1 MLETRKPGHPHMGN
15 NEKFLWHQTWQDWR
29 IPQEVEESLTT
40 PHVTPEEAASW
51 GLVSAANR
59 KSSWQVMSGVGWD
72 LMVTFSFFFSIALSN
87 DSDLEDSYRRWQTFY
102 PVLFA
107 LCSEIPCSIMYG
119 HSYLSSV
126 WPWDVFTLSCL
137 WGFFMGVW
145 KAQIKVCDHF
155 FTYPRKTRLIL

>member
-1 MLETRKPGHPHMGN
+1 
-15 NEKFLWHQTWQDWR
+15 
-29 IPQEVEESLTT
+29 
-40 PHVTPEEAASW
+40 
-51 GLVSAANR
+51 
-59 KSSWQVMSGVGWD
+59 
-72 LMVTFSFFFSIALSN
+72 MVTFSFFFSIALSN

-155 FTYPRKTRLIL
+155 FTYPRKTRLILQEISFSKLLLFLPLLFSPPPLLLFLSSSFSFFKLIFILSKISMFIYWKLKQLKT